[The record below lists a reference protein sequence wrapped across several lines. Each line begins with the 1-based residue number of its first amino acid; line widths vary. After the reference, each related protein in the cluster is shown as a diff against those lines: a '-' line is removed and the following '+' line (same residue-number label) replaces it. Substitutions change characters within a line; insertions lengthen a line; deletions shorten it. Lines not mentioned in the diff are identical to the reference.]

1 MLRDLALL
9 YINSS
14 VKSIGFIQ
22 PIFKTIIHLRILMA
36 RFHHQFGTQLYVVS
50 LFHLIHYTRVKVIKL
65 EALAR

>member
-1 MLRDLALL
+1 
-9 YINSS
+9 
-14 VKSIGFIQ
+14 
-22 PIFKTIIHLRILMA
+22 MA